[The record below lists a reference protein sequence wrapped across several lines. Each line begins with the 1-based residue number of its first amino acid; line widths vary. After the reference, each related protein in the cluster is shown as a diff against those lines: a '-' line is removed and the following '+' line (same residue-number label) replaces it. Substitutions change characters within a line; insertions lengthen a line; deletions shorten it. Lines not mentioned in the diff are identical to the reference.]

1 MGASANTSERAE
13 DQSEEDSHGFVAAT
27 GWEPLEALAIP
38 WHCQQLP
45 KFKMLQEKPSKEA

>member
-13 DQSEEDSHGFVAAT
+13 DRSEEDSHGFVAAT
-27 GWEPLEALAIP
+27 GWELLEALAIP